1 MPYFKN
7 SELAYT
13 YHVSDRTVRNW
24 VALAR
29 EGKLPLELE
38 TLGDKAY
45 VAKTSGNIKIIEE
58 YVARNKTKRP
68 RNALKFISPSKKFY
82 KLFTP
87 AQVYDIV
94 RNLEMH
100 HEIPRQ
106 YNYFDGGASEW
117 DEYIKQLAKENT
129 HHIFTATLTLLEET
143 EAYIKNRLAKYD
155 KINVVD
161 VGVGNGLQ
169 AIGLLEFL
177 AKEQKLG
184 RYIAID
190 ISPEMLEIAE
200 QNIHNAI
207 AERILVEKY
216 EMDVTHERFANILA
230 ESYLRKDSNKSANL
244 ILLLGA
250 TPINLRNPDDMF
262 RTVSESMSGQ
272 DFLVYTGKLES
283 EDQRP
288 EWLKHDVKPGKMTL
302 SNRHKLVFD
311 LLNIDES
318 FYDVEVGFDEKSRQQ
333 YTLTRLKVAINL
345 CFEFDEGER
354 IIEFEK
360 GDTILLWRAWQIDA
374 SDMISQLTE
383 TGFEPLYSIQTD
395 DREYMLTISQAKL
408 QK

>member
-24 VALAR
+24 VALAK

-58 YVARNKTKRP
+58 YVARNKAKRP
-68 RNALKFISPSKKFY
+68 RNALKIISPSKKFY
-82 KLFTP
+82 RLFTQ

-106 YNYFDGGASEW
+106 YNYFDGGANEW
-117 DEYIKQLAKENT
+117 DEYIKQLAQEKT
-129 HHIFTATLTLLEET
+129 KHIFTETLTLLEET
-143 EAYIKNRLAKYD
+143 EPYLKSRLYKYD
-155 KINVVD
+155 KVNIVD

-169 AIGLLEFL
+169 AIGLLKFL
-177 AKEQKLG
+177 IKERKLG
-184 RYIAID
+184 RYVAID
-190 ISPEMLEIAE
+190 ISPEMLDIAE
-200 QNIHNAI
+200 RNIHNEI
-207 AERILVEKY
+207 DEKIIVEKY
-216 EMDVTHERFANILA
+216 EMDVTHERFPNILA
-230 ESYLRKDSNKSANL
+230 ESYLRKDGKKSANL
-244 ILLLGA
+244 VLLLGA
-250 TPINLRNPDDMF
+250 TPVNLRNPDDMF
-262 RTVSESMSGQ
+262 RTVRESMSSQ

-283 EDQRP
+283 EDLRP
-288 EWLKHDVKPGKMTL
+288 EWLKHDAKPGKMTL

-318 FYDVEVGFDEKSRQQ
+318 FYDVEVGFDGKSRQQ
-333 YTLTRLKVAINL
+333 YTRTRLKVAITL

-354 IIEFEK
+354 IVQFEK
-360 GDTILLWRAWQIDA
+360 GDTILLWRAWQADVH
-374 SDMISQLTE
+374 DVTEQLTR
-383 TGFEPLYSIQTD
+383 TDFNLLYSIQSEN
-395 DREYMLTISQAKL
+395 REYILTVSQAKS